1 MIRTVVVPQ
10 NNQVFVAIPNSYIG
24 KEIEIFLYAIDELN
38 EVDTKAVEPTQ
49 KKGLARFRGI
59 LTNDEAQK
67 LQDYVQNSRTEWK

>member
-10 NNQVFVAIPNSYIG
+10 NNQLFVAIPNSYIG
-24 KEIEIFLYAIDELN
+24 KEIEIFLYAKEELN
-38 EVDTKAVEPTQ
+38 EVETKDVVLTK

-67 LQDYVQNSRTEWK
+67 LQDYVQNARTEWE